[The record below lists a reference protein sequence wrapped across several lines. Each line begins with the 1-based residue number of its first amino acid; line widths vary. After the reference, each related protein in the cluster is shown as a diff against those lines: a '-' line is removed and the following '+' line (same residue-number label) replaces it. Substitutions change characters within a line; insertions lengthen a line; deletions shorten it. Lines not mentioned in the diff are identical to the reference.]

1 MEAQLDARLAST
13 FVDVVQRQA
22 GVHGDREAFSYI
34 RDMSD
39 GQITD
44 SLSYRELDAQARV
57 VAGWLTK
64 QGGSSGDRVLL
75 CFPPGLDFIVGFF
88 GCLYAGM
95 VAVPAPM
102 PEGFSSAEDR
112 VGKIVRDAGINLA
125 LSDANGAPKLERWIA
140 DRLGTTLPCGPV
152 RAMDS
157 ALAASLTVPEIS
169 PDTLALLQYTS
180 GSTSDPK
187 GVMITHRNLLANMRL
202 ISGCA
207 DGGPDSRAFCWLP
220 VIHDMG
226 LIGQVLWML
235 FLGGCTTLTSPT
247 EFLRRPYRW
256 LQLLDE
262 LNADFSVAPNF
273 AYDLCVRTVSEDK
286 VPGLDLSRWR
296 VTFNGAEPVQA
307 RSLAK
312 FQEKFGPAGFRA
324 EAFLPCYGLAEATLL
339 VTGTAAD
346 SAPVITT
353 VDAEALARGEF
364 VPAAA
369 GDGPRELVGSGTV
382 DRSRVRIVD
391 AGTGAALP
399 DARVGEVWVR
409 GESVAQGYWGRPDL
423 NAEVFDQRL
432 DGETGF
438 FRTGDLGVIHD
449 GELYITGRL
458 KEVLIIRGRNLYPHD
473 LEQTVR
479 SVDPRLATGAGAVLA
494 LDAPEGSVV
503 VVQEIKPRGLT
514 EDDYR
519 ALAQDIQRTL
529 VREFSIPLP
538 SVVFVG
544 PGRVRKT
551 TSGKIQ
557 RSLMKQLFVTSEL
570 NSLHEELTDALRAH
584 LKND

>member
-1 MEAQLDARLAST
+1 M
-13 FVDVVQRQA
+13 DVVQQQA
-22 GVHGDREAFSYI
+22 DAHGNREAFAYI

-44 SLSYRELDAQARV
+44 TLSYRELDTQARI

-64 QGGSSGDRVLL
+64 QGGASGDRVLL
-75 CFPPGLDFIVGFF
+75 CFPPGLDFILGFL

-112 VGKIVRDAGINLA
+112 VSKIVRDAQVAIA
-125 LSDANGAPKLERWIA
+125 LSDASGAPKLERWLA
-140 DRLGTTLPCGPV
+140 DRIGTTLPCGGV
-152 RAMDS
+152 RTMDS
-157 ALAASLTVPEIS
+157 ALAASLAVPDLT

-187 GVMITHRNLLANMRL
+187 GVMITHRNLLSNMRL
-202 ISGCA
+202 ISECA
-207 DGGPDSRAFCWLP
+207 EGGPHSRAFGWLP

-235 FLGGCTTLTSPT
+235 YLGGCTVLTSPT

-256 LQLLDE
+256 LELLDE
-262 LNADFSVAPNF
+262 LNIDFTVAPNF
-273 AYDLCVRTVSEDK
+273 AYDLCVRTVSEEK
-286 VPGLDLSRWR
+286 IRGLDLSGWR

-307 RSLAK
+307 QSLAK
-312 FQEKFGPAGFRA
+312 FEEKFGPAGF
-324 EAFLPCYGLAEATLL
+324 EPETFLPCYGLAEATLL
-339 VTGTAAD
+339 VTGTRAD
-346 SAPVITT
+346 SRPAITT
-353 VDAEALARGEF
+353 VDAERLARGEF
-364 VPAAA
+364 VPA
-369 GDGPRELVGSGTV
+369 DPGPGRRELVGSGTV
-382 DRSRVRIVD
+382 DRSRVRIV
-391 AGTGAALP
+391 GTETHAALP
-399 DARVGEVWVR
+399 DGKVGEVWVR
-409 GESVAQGYWGRPDL
+409 GESVAQGYWEQADL
-423 NAEVFDQRL
+423 NAEVFNQSID
-432 DGETGF
+432 DETGF
-438 FRTGDLGVIHD
+438 FRTGDLGVIHED
-449 GELYITGRL
+449 ELYITGRL

-479 SVDPRLATGAGAVLA
+479 AVDPRLNTGAGAVLL

-503 VVQEIKPRGLT
+503 VVQEIRPRGLT

-519 ALAQDIQRTL
+519 ALARNIQRTL

-557 RSLMKQLFVTSEL
+557 RSLMKQLFAASAL
-570 NSLHEELTDALRAH
+570 KPLHEELTDALLVH